1 MEKRIIY
8 QNDNGGVSIITPNL
22 DCGLTLK
29 QIAEKDVPYKKRYKV
44 VNASDIPTDRSERNQ
59 WFVNEAD
66 LTDGVGK

>member
-29 QIAEKDVPYKKRYKV
+29 QIAEKDVPYKKPYKIV
-44 VNASDIPTDRSERNQ
+44 DISDIPQDRTNRDAWVVDSTT
-59 WFVNEAD
+59 
-66 LTDGVGK
+66 LTDGFGK